1 MKPIEQLQ
9 EILCTVPS
17 VEKDVKELRFGCKV
31 TLQSDIENDKPSIV
45 INQNWS
51 NTRCWQ
57 YEFIQLHQ

>member
-51 NTRCWQ
+51 NTRC
-57 YEFIQLHQ
+57 